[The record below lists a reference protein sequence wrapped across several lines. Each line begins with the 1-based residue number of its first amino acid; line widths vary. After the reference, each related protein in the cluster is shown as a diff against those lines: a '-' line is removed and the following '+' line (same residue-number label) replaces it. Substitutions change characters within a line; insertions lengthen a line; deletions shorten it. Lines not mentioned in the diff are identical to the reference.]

1 MFMRRLLALL
11 CSLFLI
17 FCVAWPGAYAVE
29 IPDLDDLGIDP
40 WGDMGVIQETSE
52 PTPSPL
58 IQQPALLD
66 PVDLEP
72 VGESGSSVFSVNP
85 SQSVYYYIANGVQLG
100 TSSVSYP
107 DSNTYFVDWPGNPT
121 QNNFP
126 SKPLPFNGLLKS
138 GTLKC
143 DQAGT
148 WRYGP
153 VITSSSYFTVGQV
166 TDISAIDTPA
176 IRLSGS
182 VLFYLPYSIYTAD
195 KRYLYPTG
203 VQISVNNM
211 PFGDIVTPNEDH
223 SFSFSETTIDISSFG
238 STKVVNVGFRFYFQE
253 QSRPFSVS
261 FSRYESGR
269 TMPWSCYL
277 FYNDASVQWSFL
289 KEIPNG
295 PSADQSAQQHEETK
309 GLLNSIIGFLKSIVN
324 GISSIGTA
332 IIELPGKIAT
342 ALIEGIK
349 SLFIP
354 SEEDLNGLKDKY
366 ETLLSER
373 LGFVWQAGEMVIGF
387 GQSVLSAFETAT
399 AFQFEFPG
407 ISFELPE
414 LGQVTLIEP
423 QVVSVDNAFMDVMQP
438 VLGTIV
444 SFICVLAFINTAER
458 MVVAVVSGVSYFHF
472 LKGD

>member
-1 MFMRRLLALL
+1 M
-11 CSLFLI
+11 
-17 FCVAWPGAYAVE
+17 
-29 IPDLDDLGIDP
+29 DIDP
-40 WGDMGVIQETSE
+40 WGDLGVIQATPE
-52 PTPSPL
+52 PTPLPSASPDL
-58 IQQPALLD
+58 ID
-66 PVDLEP
+66 PFVIEP
-72 VGESGSSVFSVNP
+72 VGEEGSSVFSVNP

-100 TSSVSYP
+100 ASSVSYP

-121 QNNFP
+121 QSTFP

-153 VITSSSYFTVGQV
+153 VITSSSFFTVGQV

-261 FSRYESGR
+261 FPRYESGR

-295 PSADQSAQQHEETK
+295 PSADQSAQQHEETV
-309 GLLNSIIGFLKSIVN
+309 GLLGSIIQFLTNIVN
-324 GISSIGTA
+324 GITNIGKA
-332 IIELPGKIAT
+332 IAELPGKIVS
-342 ALIEGIK
+342 ALIDGLK

-354 SEEDLNGLKDKY
+354 SEDDLDGLKDKY

-373 LGFVWQAGEMVIGF
+373 LGFIWQAGDWITSF
-387 GQSVLSAFETAT
+387 ATDLLSAITSGEEAEFI
-399 AFQFEFPG
+399 FPG
-407 ISFELPE
+407 AGFDMN
-414 LGQVTLIEP
+414 GVHYQLIEE
-423 QVVSVDNAFMDVMQP
+423 QP
-438 VLGTIV
+438 VDFSGNEIVKIMRPVFGTIV
-444 SFICVLAFINTAER
+444 AFIVVTACVNLFHD
-458 MVVAVVSGVSYFHF
+458 MVTAFVSGKNYFDF
-472 LKGD
+472 LKGDGGD